1 MRAEKT
7 RVRKTATV
15 LGLAAAALAPV
26 AAAAAPPV
34 LASHRAVYDISL
46 AEADDGTDVA
56 GVSGRLVL
64 EFTGSECAGYTSKL
78 RFVTETE
85 GADGMRQLTD
95 SRSSTYEAA
104 NGQSLDFNNETY
116 AGDVLAEQ
124 SEGTANRDGGDVSVA
139 LTRPG
144 EKKFAINDT
153 VVFPTQQMERI
164 IASALDGDAFV
175 SFAVYDGSEN
185 GETIFD
191 TAGVIGK
198 VSTANDAA
206 DEPVVA
212 TAGIAGM
219 RHWPVT
225 ISYFDQRG
233 VGEEMPF
240 YVLSFVV
247 YENGIGRSMR
257 IDYGDFSLSGKLTRL
272 DMLPEPPC
280 QTRGPGQG
288 ASKSH

>member
-1 MRAEKT
+1 M
-7 RVRKTATV
+7 RKTVTV
-15 LGLAAAALAPV
+15 LGLAAAALAPAV
-26 AAAAAPPV
+26 AVAAPPV

-85 GADGMRQLTD
+85 GADGMSQVTD

-104 NGQSLDFNNETY
+104 DGQTLDFNNETY

-144 EKKFAINDT
+144 KKTFAINDT

-175 SFAVYDGSEN
+175 SFAVYDGSES
-185 GETIFD
+185 GETVFD
-191 TAGVIGK
+191 TAGVIGR

-212 TAGIAGM
+212 SAGIAGM

-225 ISYFDQRG
+225 ISYFDQSG
-233 VGEEMPF
+233 VGEETPF

-247 YENGIGRSMR
+247 YENGVGRSMR

-272 DMLPEPPC
+272 DLLPEPPC
-280 QTRGPGQG
+280 PTGGAGEG
-288 ASKSH
+288 ASKDQ